1 MNEEL
6 IEEGIVVKSENGY
19 ADIILLTK
27 ESCEECSAQIIC
39 KPKDDSS
46 RILNIKNTC
55 GAQKGDKVTISVQGK
70 TLLKAAFNLYLYP
83 LLLLISGIILGLN
96 IFANSNLTELY
107 AFLLGCLCAS
117 IYYYIIIKLCA
128 KLNSTQ
134 PIINKII

>member
-27 ESCEECSAQIIC
+27 ESCEECSAKIIC

-46 RILNIKNTC
+46 RILNIKNNC

-83 LLLLISGIILGLN
+83 LLLLITGILLGLN
-96 IFANSNLTELY
+96 IFASSNFAELY
-107 AFLLGCLCAS
+107 AFLLGFLLTS
-117 IYYYIIIKLCA
+117 VYYIILIKLST
-128 KLNSTQ
+128 KLNGKQ
-134 PIINKII
+134 PIMNKFT